1 MTLLFEEATPFGLE
15 IFVSVSIFSIFFDVH
30 PDSIQ
35 TKAGPNNFCPQK
47 CRLLSPLAWR
57 CRTRRKRPLVDAPL
71 KADSQVPLPRP
82 APVDV
87 EGSNLDRIFASNM

>member
-35 TKAGPNNFCPQK
+35 KKAGPNNFCPHK
-47 CRLLSPLAWR
+47 SRSPWPGGVGPEENDQM
-57 CRTRRKRPLVDAPL
+57 RR
-71 KADSQVPLPRP
+71 
-82 APVDV
+82 
-87 EGSNLDRIFASNM
+87 